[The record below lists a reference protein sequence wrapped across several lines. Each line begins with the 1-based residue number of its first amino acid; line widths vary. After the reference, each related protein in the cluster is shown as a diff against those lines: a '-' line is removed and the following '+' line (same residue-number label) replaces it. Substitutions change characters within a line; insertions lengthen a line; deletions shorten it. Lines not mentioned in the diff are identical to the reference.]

1 MGQIL
6 CCGHDGLCGVLGK
19 KEFRD
24 KTGSASE
31 SVVSS
36 LKASREMMSW
46 LLAHHSGVAHLYS
59 SFNLWH
65 SHAYL
70 HLGVLIKLVCTE
82 LVILNEHSFFMVEKE
97 EEYIF
102 LQSESN
108 LVPRLCILLIFIKHA
123 ICSYINRIAGSA
135 LIWVAVV

>member
-1 MGQIL
+1 
-6 CCGHDGLCGVLGK
+6 
-19 KEFRD
+19 
-24 KTGSASE
+24 
-31 SVVSS
+31 
-36 LKASREMMSW
+36 MMSW

-65 SHAYL
+65 SHANL

-82 LVILNEHSFFMVEKE
+82 LVTLNEHSFFMVEKE

-123 ICSYINRIAGSA
+123 ICSYINRIAGCA